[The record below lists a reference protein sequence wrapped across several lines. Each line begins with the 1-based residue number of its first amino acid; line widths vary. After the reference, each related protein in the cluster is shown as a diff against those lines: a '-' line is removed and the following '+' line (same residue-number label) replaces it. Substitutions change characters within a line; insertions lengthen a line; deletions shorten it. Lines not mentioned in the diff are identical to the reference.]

1 MGEGYRIV
9 AASRGVR
16 PEEKQSITR
25 HSPSHEGLCH
35 PSGDSGEPPDGLQG
49 IAFYPLP
56 TGRFCV
62 GLSCPAGAEHTGRGG
77 QRVYTHNV
85 IIEPDDWLKWG
96 YNPFNVFRAMVAAGL
111 SEPQLKPP
119 AVLPALE
126 LPTDTAMRGR
136 CDASFH
142 LTLDSHSCRYI
153 LQRLL
158 EQHRLIVNI
167 DGRWLETAE
176 ALILGIPGPIR
187 SAVPFGAGLRFSAG
201 RSHRLD
207 LLSDEEGLAKRRL
220 AGQPVEYIEPQT
232 DTLPEVPSGG
242 WLTFVDRHWSTGDMA
257 GLDRRTSRIF
267 RDTGNEGRERAG
279 RLYNCIDQIPE
290 TKTAK
295 LLTSASVH
303 LLQGA
308 RSPEWDLIM
317 EFLGRAQGALEER
330 FSGDAWTESKADWPT
345 LAALWNASGKGAAFA
360 LPIIDRALRTW
371 MAADPDEAADA
382 ALDIA
387 GNNRPSGIRPDC
399 PELLDAVLHRLAD
412 WADHASPEKLHALS
426 SLRERWSKVRPGS
439 PVLER
444 LQRRCEVLALA
455 LTASTRLST

>member
-16 PEEKQSITR
+16 PEEKQTITR
-25 HSPSHEGLCH
+25 HSPSHEGLCYL
-35 PSGDSGEPPDGLQG
+35 SEANGEPPAGAQG

-77 QRVYTHNV
+77 QRVYTHNA
-85 IIEPDDWLKWG
+85 IIGPDDWPRWG
-96 YNPFNVFRAMVAAGL
+96 YNPFNLFRAMVAAGL

-119 AVLPALE
+119 AVLPPLE
-126 LPTDTAMRGR
+126 LPLDTAAGGR
-136 CDASFH
+136 CDAS
-142 LTLDSHSCRYI
+142 LPLALDSPSRRYI
-153 LQRLL
+153 LQGLL
-158 EQHRLIVNI
+158 EERHLIVNI
-167 DGRWLETAE
+167 NGGWLETAE

-187 SAVPFGAGLRFSAG
+187 LAVPFGAGLRFSAG
-201 RSHRLD
+201 RPHRLD
-207 LLSDEEGLAKRRL
+207 LLSDEEGVAKRRL
-220 AGQPVEYIEPQT
+220 AGQPVEYVEPQAH
-232 DTLPEVPSGG
+232 TLPEVPSGA

-267 RDTGNEGRERAG
+267 KDAGNEGRERAA

-295 LLTSASVH
+295 LLTSASVY

-330 FSGDAWTESKADWPT
+330 FSGEAWAESKADWPT

-360 LPIIDRALRTW
+360 LPIIDRALRRW
-371 MAADPDEAADA
+371 MAADPDEAANA

-387 GNNRPSGIRPDC
+387 GNNRPGGIRPDC
-399 PELLDAVLHRLAD
+399 PELLDAVLNRLGD
-412 WADHASPEKLHALS
+412 WADHAPLEKLQALS
-426 SLRERWSKVRPGS
+426 GLRERWRKVRPDS

-455 LTASTRLST
+455 LTASVRLTT